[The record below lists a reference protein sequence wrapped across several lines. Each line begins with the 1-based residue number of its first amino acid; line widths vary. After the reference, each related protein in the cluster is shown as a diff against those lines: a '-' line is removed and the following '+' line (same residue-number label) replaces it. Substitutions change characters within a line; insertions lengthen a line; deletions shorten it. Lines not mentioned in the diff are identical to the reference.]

1 MGTSTRVPET
11 ITISGD
17 ELSADD
23 AMTALRRYGRWNLV
37 KNSFI
42 RFRYADGFSHAR
54 ALAMQLCLSFIP
66 LIIAL
71 VGLASAV
78 HQQKLGQVIIQTL
91 SGVLPGKDQADMVA
105 QAAQRTQDQ
114 GMTGGQLALW
124 LGLLATIVALTT
136 AMGQIERG
144 TNRIYG
150 IERDR
155 PALKKYSRALA
166 MALTAG
172 LLLQLGFVV
181 IIAGDALGE
190 SLAATYGLGDVFQT
204 AWTIGSWPVGIL
216 LAWAS
221 FTVIIERA
229 PRRQQPGYSWLAF
242 GSGVSLALWLMMT
255 GLLALYVVK
264 SGSFG
269 STYGPLTGIFALLL
283 WANLSSVALFL
294 GVAFAAQLEAVR
306 AGTPEPTSGDP
317 LAAEEKPGGVL
328 FDRAGRRDDGS
339 AGADQGRGPGAAD
352 TGGGFRRDAV
362 HRNRS
367 NGVSQRSGGVASG
380 AGT

>member
-1 MGTSTRVPET
+1 LGTATQVPET
-11 ITISGD
+11 TTISGD

-23 AMTALRRYGRWNLV
+23 AVTALRRYGRWNLV

-42 RFRYADGFSHAR
+42 RFRYADGFSHSR
-54 ALAMQLCLSFIP
+54 ALALQLCLSFIP
-66 LIIAL
+66 LIIAA

-78 HQQKLGQVIIQTL
+78 HQEKVGRVIIQTL
-91 SGVLPGKDQADMVA
+91 AGVLPGKDQSDMVA
-105 QAAQRTQDQ
+105 QAAQRTHDQ
-114 GMTGGQLALW
+114 GVTGGHLALG
-124 LGLLATIVALTT
+124 LGLLAAIVALTT

-144 TNRIYG
+144 ANRIYG

-155 PALKKYSRALA
+155 PAPRKYGRALLMA
-166 MALTAG
+166 MTAG

-190 SLAATYGLGDVFQT
+190 SLSATYGLGETFQT
-204 AWTIGSWPVGIL
+204 LWTIGSWPVGVL

-221 FTVIIERA
+221 FTVVLERA

-242 GSGVSLALWLMMT
+242 GSGVSLALWLLLT
-255 GLLALYVVK
+255 GLLALYVVA

-306 AGTPEPTSGDP
+306 GGAPEPTSGDP
-317 LAAEEKPGGVL
+317 LGAQRDEIAA
-328 FDRAGRRDDGS
+328 
-339 AGADQGRGPGAAD
+339 AA
-352 TGGGFRRDAV
+352 
-362 HRNRS
+362 
-367 NGVSQRSGGVASG
+367 
-380 AGT
+380 

>member
-1 MGTSTRVPET
+1 MGTATRVPET
-11 ITISGD
+11 VTIAGD

-23 AMTALRRYGRWNLV
+23 AVTALRRYGRWNLV

-54 ALAMQLCLSFIP
+54 ALALQLCLSFIP
-66 LIIAL
+66 LIIAA

-78 HQQKLGQVIIQTL
+78 HQQKIGQVIIQTVA
-91 SGVLPGKDQADMVA
+91 GVLPGKDQGDLVE

-114 GMTGGQLALW
+114 GVTGGHLALW
-124 LGLLATIVALTT
+124 LGLLAAIVALTT

-144 TNRIYG
+144 ANRIYG

-155 PALKKYSRALA
+155 PALKKYGRALL

-172 LLLQLGFVV
+172 LLLQLGFLV
-181 IIAGDALGE
+181 IIAGDSLGE
-190 SLAATYGLGDVFQT
+190 ALAAAYGMGGTFQT
-204 AWTIGSWPVGIL
+204 MWDIGSWPIGVL

-221 FTVIIERA
+221 FTVIVERA
-229 PRRQQPGYSWLAF
+229 PRRRQPAHSWLAF
-242 GSGVSLALWLMMT
+242 GSGVSLALWLILT

-283 WANLSSVALFL
+283 WANLASVSLFF
-294 GVAFAAQLEAVR
+294 GIAFAAQLEAVR
-306 AGTPEPTSGDP
+306 AGSPEPASADP
-317 LAAEEKPGGVL
+317 LRE
-328 FDRAGRRDDGS
+328 
-339 AGADQGRGPGAAD
+339 
-352 TGGGFRRDAV
+352 
-362 HRNRS
+362 
-367 NGVSQRSGGVASG
+367 AST
-380 AGT
+380 ANASS

>member
-1 MGTSTRVPET
+1 MSTATRVPET

-23 AMTALRRYGRWNLV
+23 AVTTLRRYGRWNLV

-42 RFRYADGFSHAR
+42 RFRYADGFTNAR
-54 ALAMQLCLSFIP
+54 ALALQLCLSFIP
-66 LIIAL
+66 LIIAV

-78 HQQKLGQVIIQTL
+78 HQEKIGQIIVQTL
-91 SGVLPGKDQADMVA
+91 GGVLPGKNNGDMVE
-105 QAAQRTQDQ
+105 QAAQRTHDQ
-114 GMTGGQLALW
+114 GAAGGQLALW
-124 LGLLATIVALTT
+124 LGLLAAIIALTT

-144 TNRIYG
+144 ANRIYG

-155 PALKKYSRALA
+155 PALRKYGRALL

-172 LLLQLGFVV
+172 LLLQLGFLV
-181 IIAGDALGE
+181 IVAGDALGE
-190 SLAATYGLGDVFQT
+190 ALAAAYGWGETFER
-204 AWTIGSWPVGIL
+204 AWTIGSWPAGIA

-221 FTVIIERA
+221 FTVVLERA
-229 PRRQQPGYSWLAF
+229 PRRRQPAYSWLAV
-242 GSGVSLALWLMMT
+242 GSGVSLVLWLLLT

-269 STYGPLTGIFALLL
+269 TTYGPLTGIFALLL

-306 AGTPEPTSGDP
+306 AGVPAPASDDP
-317 LAAEEKPGGVL
+317 LTTAARSEVAMEPMVMSATAN
-328 FDRAGRRDDGS
+328 RAESTGRR
-339 AGADQGRGPGAAD
+339 QGQFVG
-352 TGGGFRRDAV
+352 
-362 HRNRS
+362 RS
-367 NGVSQRSGGVASG
+367 R
-380 AGT
+380 

>member
-1 MGTSTRVPET
+1 MGTASRVPET

-23 AMTALRRYGRWNLV
+23 AVTALRRYGRWNLV

-42 RFRYADGFSHAR
+42 RFRYGDGFSHSR
-54 ALAMQLCLSFIP
+54 ALALQLCLSFIP
-66 LIIAL
+66 LIIAA
-71 VGLASAV
+71 VGLASAL
-78 HQQKLGQVIIQTL
+78 HQEKVGQVIIQTVA
-91 SGVLPGKDQADMVA
+91 GVLPGKDQGDMVE
-105 QAAQRTQDQ
+105 QAAQRTQEQ
-114 GMTGGQLALW
+114 GVTGGQLALW
-124 LGLLATIVALTT
+124 LGLLAAIVALTT

-144 TNRIYG
+144 ANRIYG

-155 PALKKYSRALA
+155 PALRKYGRALL

-172 LLLQLGFVV
+172 LLLQLGFLV

-190 SLAATYGLGDVFQT
+190 SLAETYGLGGTFQT
-204 AWTIGSWPVGIL
+204 LWTIGSWPVGIV

-221 FTVIIERA
+221 FTVILERA

-242 GSGVSLALWLMMT
+242 GSGVSLGLWLLLT
-255 GLLALYVVK
+255 GLFALYVVK
-264 SGSFG
+264 SAAFG

-306 AGTPEPTSGDP
+306 AGESEPTSGDP
-317 LAAEEKPGGVL
+317 LDADANSAPTDFVPTAGHPGHL
-328 FDRAGRRDDGS
+328 
-339 AGADQGRGPGAAD
+339 
-352 TGGGFRRDAV
+352 
-362 HRNRS
+362 
-367 NGVSQRSGGVASG
+367 ASSSP
-380 AGT
+380 

>member
-1 MGTSTRVPET
+1 MGTSSRVPQTTT
-11 ITISGD
+11 IAGD

-37 KNSFI
+37 KNSFV
-42 RFRYADGFSHAR
+42 RFRYADGFSHSR
-54 ALAMQLCLSFIP
+54 ALALQLCLSFIP
-66 LIIAL
+66 LVIAV
-71 VGLASAV
+71 VGLAGAV
-78 HQQKLGQVIIQTL
+78 HQEKAAQVIIQTVA
-91 SGVLPGKDQADMVA
+91 GVLPGKDQGDMVE
-105 QAAQRTQDQ
+105 QAAQRTHDQ
-114 GMTGGQLALW
+114 GVTGGQLALW
-124 LGLLATIVALTT
+124 LGLLAAIIALTT

-144 TNRIYG
+144 ANRIYG

-155 PALKKYSRALA
+155 PALRKYGRALL

-172 LLLQLGFVV
+172 LLLQLGFLV
-181 IIAGDALGE
+181 IIAGDALGD
-190 SLAATYGLGDVFQT
+190 SLAATYGLGEVFQT
-204 AWTIGSWPVGIL
+204 MWTIGSWPVGIV

-242 GSGVSLALWLMMT
+242 GAGVSLVLWLVLT

-294 GVAFAAQLEAVR
+294 GVSFAAQLEAVR
-306 AGTPEPTSGDP
+306 AGAPEPTTGDP
-317 LAAEEKPGGVL
+317 LAAERSPASD
-328 FDRAGRRDDGS
+328 DRPDRI
-339 AGADQGRGPGAAD
+339 
-352 TGGGFRRDAV
+352 
-362 HRNRS
+362 
-367 NGVSQRSGGVASG
+367 VAR
-380 AGT
+380 

>member
-1 MGTSTRVPET
+1 MGTATRVPET

-23 AMTALRRYGRWNLV
+23 AVTALRRYGRWNLV
-37 KNSFI
+37 KSSFV

-54 ALAMQLCLSFIP
+54 ALALQLCLSCIP
-66 LIIAL
+66 LIIAV

-78 HQQKLGQVIIQTL
+78 HQQKVGQVIIQT
-91 SGVLPGKDQADMVA
+91 
-105 QAAQRTQDQ
+105 AAV
-114 GMTGGQLALW
+114 
-124 LGLLATIVALTT
+124 VALTT

-144 TNRIYG
+144 ANRIYG

-155 PALKKYSRALA
+155 PALRKYGRALL

-190 SLAATYGLGDVFQT
+190 SLATSYGLGDRFQT
-204 AWTIGSWPVGIL
+204 LWTIGSWPVGIL

-229 PRRQQPGYSWLAF
+229 PRRRQPGYSWLAF
-242 GSGVSLALWLMMT
+242 GAGVSLVLWLLLT

-306 AGTPEPTSGDP
+306 A
-317 LAAEEKPGGVL
+317 
-328 FDRAGRRDDGS
+328 
-339 AGADQGRGPGAAD
+339 
-352 TGGGFRRDAV
+352 
-362 HRNRS
+362 
-367 NGVSQRSGGVASG
+367 
-380 AGT
+380 